1 MPERGL
7 SPGQDREARQLTAAQ
22 VAAEQAQ
29 REAAV
34 AAEQAQREAA
44 VGAVEGRAASLETF
58 RARASGFAG
67 SPHNNSAHEVNYSQ
81 EGHQHDRAAIT
92 NFQHNNSAHDFNYSQ
107 EGHEHLRA
115 AITNFQ
121 HNNSAHDVNYSQE
134 GHTHLRAAITNFQH
148 NNSAHDV
155 NYSQEGHDHLRA
167 AITNFEH
174 GSGQHDSTVATNP
187 HGNGQHTENYAP
199 TPHGSGDHNSTVATN
214 PHGNAQHTAN
224 YAPTPHGNGD
234 HINPGYSE
242 IGHAHGGS
250 VSTSLRFM
258 VMPRSARREA
268 LFARE
273 AVSQALAAGDY
284 DDRPE
289 LRALAKLVLAATHT
303 IWDGLTET
311 AAQREE
317 RLGGYEEL
325 PEGLDATLWEMY
337 STEVNFSTTKP
348 MEEAPEY
355 VRLRYDE
362 DPAVSALPVPWR
374 RARPRFVAE
383 PHPDLVQTPRS
394 S

>member
-22 VAAEQAQ
+22 
-29 REAAV
+29 V

-81 EGHQHDRAAIT
+81 EGHPHDRAAIT

-134 GHTHLRAAITNFQH
+134 GH
-148 NNSAHDV
+148 
-155 NYSQEGHDHLRA
+155 DHLRA

-174 GSGQHDSTVATNP
+174 GSGQHD
-187 HGNGQHTENYAP
+187 
-199 TPHGSGDHNSTVATN
+199 STVATN